1 MDVSRASSLSMASL
15 YALFGQAMPVGAQAT
30 GAAGPPLPPRAEA
43 GAARGPGGP
52 RGAARVAGM
61 SSGAAPLARSLA
73 SLSVLDPAVELARLA
88 R

>member
-30 GAAGPPLPPRAEA
+30 GEAGPTLPALAMEA
-43 GAARGPGGP
+43 AALATGETLV
-52 RGAARVAGM
+52 AALMEGM

>member
-30 GAAGPPLPPRAEA
+30 GAAGVATPAHAIEAPARAPRPTRV
-43 GAARGPGGP
+43 G
-52 RGAARVAGM
+52 ARVEGV
-61 SSGAAPLARSLA
+61 SGGAAPLARSLA